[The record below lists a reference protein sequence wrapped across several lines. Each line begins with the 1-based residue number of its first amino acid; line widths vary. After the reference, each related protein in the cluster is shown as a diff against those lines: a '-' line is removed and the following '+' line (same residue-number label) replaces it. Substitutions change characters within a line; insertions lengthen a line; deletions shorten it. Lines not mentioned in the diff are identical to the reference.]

1 MGKSLFIITAAIVI
15 LSAGSLISDAQAGS
29 SAPGEGTRMR
39 HKPAHAPA
47 RAKPTQS
54 APHAINPAPTSAS
67 PTSWGNGTCSPL
79 PRFGKV
85 EQARRLAEGGLPWCG
100 GGGYQGE

>member
-47 RAKPTQS
+47 SATPTQS
-54 APHAINPAPTSAS
+54 APHATMRPGTPEPTPAPPSNAPYGS
-67 PTSWGNGTCSPL
+67 SGTCSPWS
-79 PRFGKV
+79 G
-85 EQARRLAEGGLPWCG
+85 
-100 GGGYQGE
+100 